1 MKLKEKYTE
10 LKNENITSIVL
21 IKSGSFYLTFD
32 NDATILNYIFSYQ
45 INGSKVGFPLKNI
58 DKVVSILNEKSIN
71 CIVLEDNEI
80 KKFEHEINN
89 YSLLFNE
96 AKKFEFNFSMNNMLI
111 DRIKFL
117 LEKDPDNYLKIKR
130 FIDEF

>member
-10 LKNENITSIVL
+10 LKNENITSIIL

-80 KKFEHEINN
+80 KNFEHEINN